1 MKTSSLLY
9 CMFYRLGIPTLSLV
23 SDAKGKL
30 WVDEVEDEKL
40 VREQKQKR
48 KELGEGAKETTWLM
62 GLFLR
67 AGKRTFS
74 LVHQTVALSN
84 VDAVYFEGLL
94 LATHFEDL
102 DDAVDVSEAN
112 VPSHA

>member
-1 MKTSSLLY
+1 MANHDLPDKIIIIIIQILD
-9 CMFYRLGIPTLSLV
+9 V
-23 SDAKGKL
+23 
-30 WVDEVEDEKL
+30 
-40 VREQKQKR
+40 
-48 KELGEGAKETTWLM
+48 ETTWLM
-62 GLFLR
+62 GPFLR